1 MLKKMARTAFHT
13 VWYGMLAA
21 TFVMAMIGIDNDLQC
36 GIVIE
41 AVCLVM
47 TGITFLAN
55 GK

>member
-21 TFVMAMIGIDNDLQC
+21 TFVMAMIGIDNDLPC

-41 AVCLVM
+41 TVCLAM
-47 TGITFLAN
+47 TLITFLAN